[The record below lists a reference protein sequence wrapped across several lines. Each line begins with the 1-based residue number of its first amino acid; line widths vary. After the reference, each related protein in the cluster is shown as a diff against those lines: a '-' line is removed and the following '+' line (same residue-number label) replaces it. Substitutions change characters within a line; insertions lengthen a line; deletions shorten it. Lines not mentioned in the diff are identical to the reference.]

1 MDQEL
6 LDASRYQITSMSL
19 DTRFADQ
26 FFPPSVIY
34 SQDNCLPNTGTADV
48 MWRMPHKYR
57 NIMRIGL
64 SSVELPEV
72 EYLFS
77 AKNGNINFSVSLD
90 GTAPVPLTIEAGNY
104 RSTDMAEELQG
115 VLRDAFG
122 SPPTAT
128 TYFSVGVNTISG
140 KIIITHGSLP
150 FTIWW
155 ASDQAA
161 IASQRRDWGIGYNLG
176 FREKIVSA
184 TPTGTGSY
192 EMTAMAVLRV
202 QPAAY
207 YLLQLLIP
215 EPVEAITHRL
225 ADGTSIPVFAKLVL
239 RENWYHLQFD
249 DNSNLLR
256 KEYTFLSPVDISN
269 VRMRLLDPYGRLVQ
283 INDLDW
289 SATVELY
296 EVKNSRTYHAIQQT
310 YARR

>member
-6 LDASRYQITSMSL
+6 LDASRYQIYSVSL

-26 FFPPSVIY
+26 YYPPSVTY
-34 SQDNCLPNTGTADV
+34 PQDNCSPDTGTADI
-48 MWRMPHKYR
+48 MWRMPHTYR

-77 AKNGNINFSVSLD
+77 GKNGNLNFSVSV
-90 GTAPVPLTIEAGNY
+90 GGGPIQNLTIEAGNY
-104 RSTDMAEELQG
+104 RSTEMVVELQA
-115 VLRDAFG
+115 VLQDAFG
-122 SPPTAT
+122 AAFT
-128 TYFSVGVNTISG
+128 VGLDLVSG
-140 KIIITHGSLP
+140 KLTFTHATQP
-150 FTIWW
+150 FQIWW
-155 ASDQAA
+155 ASSDPA
-161 IASQRRDWGIGYNLG
+161 IATQRREWGLGYNLG
-176 FREKIVSA
+176 FREKVVTSVGSGPYTM
-184 TPTGTGSY
+184 TPTSI
-192 EMTAMAVLRV
+192 LRV

-215 EPVEAITHRL
+215 EPVEAISHRL

-256 KEYTFLSPVDISN
+256 KEYTFLTPVN
-269 VRMRLLDPYGRLVQ
+269 VASVRLRLLDPYGRLVR
-283 INDLDW
+283 IFDMDW
-289 SATVELY
+289 SATLEFY
-296 EVKNSRTYHAIQQT
+296 EVKNSRTYHAIQQS

>member
-6 LDASRYQITSMSL
+6 LDASRYQIYSVSL

-26 FFPPSVIY
+26 YYPPSVTY
-34 SQDNCLPNTGTADV
+34 PQDNCSPDTGTADI
-48 MWRMPHKYR
+48 MWRMPHTYR

-77 AKNGNINFSVSLD
+77 GKNGNLNFSVSV
-90 GTAPVPLTIEAGNY
+90 GGGPIQNLTIEAGNY
-104 RSTDMAEELQG
+104 RSTEIVIELQA
-115 VLRDAFG
+115 VLQDAFG
-122 SPPTAT
+122 AAFT
-128 TYFSVGVNTISG
+128 VGLDLVSG
-140 KIIITHGSLP
+140 KLTFTHATQP
-150 FTIWW
+150 FQIWW
-155 ASDQAA
+155 ASSDPA
-161 IASQRRDWGIGYNLG
+161 IATQRREWGLGYNLG
-176 FREKIVSA
+176 FREKVVTSVGSGPYTM
-184 TPTGTGSY
+184 TPTSI
-192 EMTAMAVLRV
+192 LRV

-215 EPVEAITHRL
+215 EPVEAISHRL

-256 KEYTFLSPVDISN
+256 KEYTFLTPVN
-269 VRMRLLDPYGRLVQ
+269 VASVRLRLLDPYGRLVR
-283 INDLDW
+283 IFDMDW
-289 SATVELY
+289 SATLEFY
-296 EVKNSRTYHAIQQT
+296 EVKNSRTYHAIQQS

>member
-6 LDASRYQITSMSL
+6 LDASRYQITSLSL

-26 FFPPSVIY
+26 FFPPSVTY
-34 SQDNCLPNTGTADV
+34 AQDNCLPDTGTADV

-57 NIMRIGL
+57 NIMRVGL

-77 AKNGNINFSVSLD
+77 AKNGNLNFSVSLD
-90 GTAPVPLTIEAGNY
+90 GAAPVPVTIQAGNY
-104 RSTDMAEELQG
+104 RSTDMATELQA
-115 VLRDAFG
+115 VLQDAFG
-122 SPPTAT
+122 PVGFT
-128 TYFSVGVNTISG
+128 VGVDLISG
-140 KIIITHGSLP
+140 KIIIVHSSLP
-150 FTIWW
+150 FRIWW
-155 ASDQAA
+155 ASDQPA
-161 IASQRRDWGIGYNLG
+161 IANQRREWGLGYNLG
-176 FREKIVSA
+176 FREKVVTA
-184 TPTGTGSY
+184 TGTGPY
-192 EMTAMAVLRV
+192 TMTATSVLRV

-249 DNSNLLR
+249 DNSNMLR
-256 KEYTFLSPVDISN
+256 KEYTFLAPVDIN
-269 VRMRLLDPYGRLVQ
+269 TVRLRLLDPYGRLVQ
-283 INDLDW
+283 IFDLDW
-289 SATVELY
+289 SVTLELY
-296 EVKNSRTYHAIQQT
+296 EVKNARTYHAIQQT